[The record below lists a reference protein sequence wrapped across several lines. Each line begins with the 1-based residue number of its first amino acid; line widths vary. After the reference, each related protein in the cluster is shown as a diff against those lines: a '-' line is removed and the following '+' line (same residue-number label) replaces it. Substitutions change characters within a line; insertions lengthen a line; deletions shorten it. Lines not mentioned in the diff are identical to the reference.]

1 MSRRRKRKRWGEG
14 EMPPPPPHRCKRNR
28 QAAAADTS
36 VFYDDTLPELPHY
49 EEHVSVPPG
58 E

>member
-1 MSRRRKRKRWGEG
+1 MSRRRKRKRWGQSQLP
-14 EMPPPPPHRCKRNR
+14 PPPPPHKRSR
-28 QAAAADTS
+28 QAADTS

-49 EEHVSVPPG
+49 EEHVCVPPG